1 MDSGGWSSL
10 CRQDI
15 RLVAYPTVATDF
27 KEKDTYMKIEQL
39 DVYYVKM
46 PLIYPWRTAYG
57 EDYDIHSVLVKATSG
72 EHTAWSESTPFFAPT
87 YLPESAGTVFYHV
100 TEVFGPHVVGR
111 EYETAKDLND
121 RLNVFKGNSFAKAA
135 IEILW
140 WTLESAITGTP
151 VHRLLG
157 GETREAVAGAD
168 FGIQDSIDML
178 LGNIQKAVDTGF
190 PRIKLKTAPGW
201 DLDML
206 KAVTSTFPKM
216 TFHIDCNSGYTL
228 DDLPFFKAIDDMGL
242 AFIEQPLHY
251 TDVIDHAELA
261 KQIQT
266 PICLDETIV
275 SVKAAEQALQIGA
288 AQYINIKPGR
298 IGGLSNALAVHDLS
312 RDAGVPVWVG
322 GMLESALGGAICV
335 EVATLPNFTYPG
347 DLFPSSR
354 FYTEDLSDPPMELTE
369 RLTFEPFTDGLPQP
383 DPERLAAQTVRSQ
396 TVVAGVG

>member
-1 MDSGGWSSL
+1 MN
-10 CRQDI
+10 
-15 RLVAYPTVATDF
+15 
-27 KEKDTYMKIEQL
+27 IERL

-57 EDYDIHSVLVKATSG
+57 VDYDIHSVLARGTG
-72 EHTAWSESTPFFAPT
+72 GGHTAWSESTPFLAPT
-87 YLPESAGTVFYHV
+87 YLPESAGSVFYHV

-111 EYETAKDLND
+111 EYDTAQELND
-121 RLNVFKGNSFAKAA
+121 RLSVFKGNSFAKAV

-140 WTLESAITGTP
+140 WTLESAITRTP

-157 GETREAVAGAD
+157 GETREVAAGAD
-168 FGIQDSIDML
+168 FGIQDSFDML
-178 LGNIQKAVDTGF
+178 LGNIQQAVDAGF
-190 PRIKLKTAPGW
+190 PRVKLKVAPGW

-206 KAVTSTFPKM
+206 RVVTSTFPGA

-228 DDLPFFKAIDDMGL
+228 DDLPFFEAIDDMGL

-251 TDVIDHAELA
+251 ADVLDHAELA
-261 KQIQT
+261 KRIRT
-266 PICLDETIV
+266 PICLDESIV
-275 SVKAAEQALQIGA
+275 SVRAAEQALRVGA

-298 IGGLSNALAVHDLS
+298 IGGLSNALAVHNLC
-312 RDAGVPVWVG
+312 RDAGVPVWIG

-354 FYTEDLSDPPMELTE
+354 FYERDLADPPMELTE
-369 RLTFEPFTDGLPQP
+369 RLTFRPFTGGFPRP
-383 DPERLAAQTVRSQ
+383 DPDRLGAQAVRSK
-396 TVVAGVG
+396 TILPI

>member
-1 MDSGGWSSL
+1 
-10 CRQDI
+10 
-15 RLVAYPTVATDF
+15 
-27 KEKDTYMKIEQL
+27 MKFERL
-39 DVYYVKM
+39 DVYYVEM

-57 EDYDIHSVLVKATSG
+57 EDYEIHSVLVRATSEG
-72 EHTAWSESTPFFAPT
+72 HTAWSESTPFFAPT

-111 EYETAKDLND
+111 EYETAQDLND
-121 RLNVFKGNSFAKAA
+121 RLAVFKGNSFAKAA
-135 IEILW
+135 VEILW

-157 GETREAVAGAD
+157 GETREVAAGAD

-190 PRIKLKTAPGW
+190 PRIKLKAAPGW

-251 TDVIDHAELA
+251 ADVLDHAELA
-261 KQIQT
+261 KHIQT

-275 SVKAAEQALQIGA
+275 SVKAAEQAVQIGA
-288 AQYINIKPGR
+288 RAVHQHQAGADRGSRQRPGR
-298 IGGLSNALAVHDLS
+298 
-312 RDAGVPVWVG
+312 P
-322 GMLESALGGAICV
+322 
-335 EVATLPNFTYPG
+335 
-347 DLFPSSR
+347 
-354 FYTEDLSDPPMELTE
+354 
-369 RLTFEPFTDGLPQP
+369 
-383 DPERLAAQTVRSQ
+383 
-396 TVVAGVG
+396 